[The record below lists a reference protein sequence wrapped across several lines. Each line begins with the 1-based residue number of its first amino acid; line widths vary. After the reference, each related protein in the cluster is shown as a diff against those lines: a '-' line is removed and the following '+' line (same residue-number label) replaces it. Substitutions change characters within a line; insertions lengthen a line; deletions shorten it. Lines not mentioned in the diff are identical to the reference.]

1 MADTKISALPA
12 LGTAPATDDVFAIV
26 DTGAVTTKKVTVAN
40 VKTAVAPDTATESAE
55 GVVELSTDGEAQTG
69 TATNRVLT
77 PANLQAVTG
86 TETRKGVLELSTD
99 AEAQTGTDTA
109 RAITPANLQAV
120 TGTETRKGVLELST
134 DAEAQTGSD
143 TARAITPAN
152 LQAVTGTETRKGVL
166 ELATTAEADTGT
178 DTARA
183 VTPAGVKSACTG
195 TYDIWIPAAAM
206 RPSVTNGCAAMQDVE
221 MTGGRPN
228 LQVLDFDPAADEH
241 AQFSIAMP
249 KSWDEGTIT
258 VTFYWTNM
266 NAVTDS
272 VVWQFEGLA
281 VGDGDSIDATYG
293 SGAVITDAF
302 VGTAKDL
309 AISAPTPAITIGGS
323 PAAGELCFFQLARTG
338 TDGSD
343 DLATDARL
351 IGIKMIY
358 TTDAITDA

>member
-1 MADTKISALPA
+1 MADTKISALPS

-183 VTPAGVKSACTG
+183 VTAAGVKSACTG

-206 RPSVTNGCAAMQDVE
+206 RPRVSNGCAAMQDVE
-221 MTGGRPN
+221 TTAGRAD
-228 LQVLDFDPAADEH
+228 LQVLDFDPSSDEF

-249 KSWDEGTIT
+249 KSWDEGTISAS
-258 VTFYWTNM
+258 FYWTNM

-272 VVWQFEGLA
+272 AVWTLEGVA
-281 VGDGDSIDATYG
+281 IADSDTIPASFGT
-293 SGAVITDAF
+293 AQEIADAF
-302 VGTAKDL
+302 GGAAKDL
-309 AISAPTPAITIGGS
+309 AISAATPAVTIGGS
-323 PAAGELCFFQLARTG
+323 PAAGELCFFQISRYA
-338 TDGSD
+338 TDVAD

>member
-26 DTGAVTTKKVTVAN
+26 DSGASATKKVTVAN
-40 VKTAVAPDTATESAE
+40 VKTAVAPDTATDSAE
-55 GVVELSTDGEAQTG
+55 GIVELSTDGEAQTG

-120 TGTETRKGVLELST
+120 TGTE
-134 DAEAQTGSD
+134 A
-143 TARAITPAN
+143 
-152 LQAVTGTETRKGVL
+152 RKGVL
-166 ELATTAEADTGT
+166 ELATTAEVDTGT

-183 VTPAGVKSACTG
+183 VTAAGVKSANTG
-195 TYDIWIPAAAM
+195 TFDIWIPAAAM
-206 RPSVTNGCAAMQDVE
+206 RPATTNGCAAIADVE
-221 MTGGRPN
+221 TTALRPD
-228 LQVLDFDPAADEH
+228 LQVLDFDPDTDEF

-249 KSWDEGTIT
+249 KSWDEGTVTAQFFWTNAATVANDCVWGIQAVAVADGATIDVAYGTAVT
-258 VTFYWTNM
+258 VTDAYFTT
-266 NAVTDS
+266 AE
-272 VVWQFEGLA
+272 FLA
-281 VGDGDSIDATYG
+281 VSAATGDMTVA
-293 SGAVITDAF
+293 
-302 VGTAKDL
+302 
-309 AISAPTPAITIGGS
+309 GS
-323 PAAGELCFFQLARTG
+323 PAAGELTFFQVYRDANAG
-338 TDGSD
+338 AD

-351 IGIKMIY
+351 IGVKIIY